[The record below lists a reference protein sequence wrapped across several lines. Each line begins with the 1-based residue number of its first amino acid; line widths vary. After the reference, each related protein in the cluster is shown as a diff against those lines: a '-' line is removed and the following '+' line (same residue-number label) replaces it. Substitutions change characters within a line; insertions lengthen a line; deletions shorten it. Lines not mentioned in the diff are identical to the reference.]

1 MILQPLVNQ
10 QLGQN
15 MIHLH
20 PDRAHLPFINIKIW
34 LPTTRFGYLQLA
46 SVTFNL
52 LLHLLHFL
60 VTVQFHSLDS
70 PVDLV
75 FDRSLIFAEQILL
88 VKPRGRHHRRR
99 RGRHHRRG
107 GGHHTGLSLIHLVPT
122 ILSFEWPHAPWT

>member
-75 FDRSLIFAEQILL
+75 FDRSLIFALCA
-88 VKPRGRHHRRR
+88 PSRGIPG
-99 RGRHHRRG
+99 RGLFFCFV
-107 GGHHTGLSLIHLVPT
+107 TGPFHKQYV
-122 ILSFEWPHAPWT
+122 F